1 MQWIDTLKGPY
12 WGETRWTEEMKEG
25 VAHIR
30 NPRTW
35 QAEARELPQV
45 PGQTRLYSKTLSEN
59 INKLDCRGS
68 IVDQK
73 N

>member
-1 MQWIDTLKGPY
+1 
-12 WGETRWTEEMKEG
+12 MKEG

-35 QAEARELPQV
+35 QAEAGELPQV

-59 INKLDCRGS
+59 INKLDCRRS

>member
-1 MQWIDTLKGPY
+1 
-12 WGETRWTEEMKEG
+12 MKEG

>member
-1 MQWIDTLKGPY
+1 
-12 WGETRWTEEMKEG
+12 MKEG

-35 QAEARELPQV
+35 QAEAGGLPQV
-45 PGQTRLYSKTLSEN
+45 PSQTRLYSKTLSEN
-59 INKLDCRGS
+59 INKLDCRRS

-73 N
+73 NELVGL